1 MAQTSNV
8 FYMVF
13 AINSVSNMKY
23 NLHKEGNK
31 QMLHWNYICVG
42 STHPYKTKRLAS
54 AKLALNKARWK
65 FGHCLKEI
73 YIVKFTP
80 TDNGE
85 TKEEKVFSMDE
96 TKINNKYLVV

>member
-8 FYMVF
+8 YYMVF
-13 AINSVSNMKY
+13 AIASDWDSKY
-23 NLHKEGNK
+23 ILHKEGRK
-31 QMLHWNYICVG
+31 LQMFWNWHYYGNI
-42 STHPYKTKRLAS
+42 HPYSTKRFAS
-54 AKLALNKARWK
+54 AKIALNRARYK
-65 FGHCLKEI
+65 FGQSLKEI

-96 TKINNKYLVV
+96 TQINNKYLVV